1 MRWNGGPVEG
11 TEFSS
16 VCTNSSIVLGVNP
29 SKAADATTYA
39 SDRMWMVILGGG
51 FYLGAR
57 TSGIDRMLL
66 DGVHCGWY
74 TDIADCIDLIRRYL
88 ADHVTRERVRAA
100 GEAFV
105 RTHHTYDQ
113 RIANLL
119 SGDAFSEVLP

>member
-1 MRWNGGPVEG
+1 
-11 TEFSS
+11 
-16 VCTNSSIVLGVNP
+16 VNP
-29 SKAADATTYA
+29 TKAASATTYA

-57 TSGIDRMLL
+57 TPGVDRMLL

-74 TDIADCIDLIRRYL
+74 SNLGECIQLTRRYL
-88 ADHVTRERVRAA
+88 ADRKERERVRAA

-113 RIANLL
+113 RVEHLL
-119 SGDAFSEVLP
+119 SGDAFTGAAG